1 MGVVLGAAL
10 VAGAL
15 AVAVAT
21 GLLLHDTSTPV
32 SIADVVA
39 RFRERA
45 GAAEGRDG
53 VYRYLT
59 RGEESVDVLGGAHHR
74 YPRTTSITVVGV
86 PCGTRL
92 QWEPLKEGKA
102 SWTLCTTARG
112 VELQGSSVSH
122 RFFGQSDTTTYDC
135 GGSVL
140 LPAQESAGA
149 TSPFHCRSSRGRE
162 TGTARVLG
170 FEAIAVGGKPLDA
183 VHVRTAA
190 TVMGGDTGREVTD
203 WWFDVRDGLP
213 LRIALLVRGNRSILI
228 GTVHYREDA
237 TLLLLSTT
245 PLR

>member
-1 MGVVLGAAL
+1 VLAAAV

-45 GAAEGRDG
+45 GATGGRDG

-92 QWEPLKEGKA
+92 QWEPLREGTA

-112 VELQGSSVSH
+112 VELQGYSESH

-140 LPAQESAGA
+140 LPTKESVGA

-162 TGTARVLG
+162 TGTGRVLA
-170 FEAIAVGGKPLDA
+170 FETITVEGASLEA

-190 TVMGGDTGREVTD
+190 TVRGGDTGREVTD
-203 WWFDVRDGLP
+203 WWFDVRNGLP
-213 LRIALLVRGNRSILI
+213 LRIDLESRTGRDEPIV

-237 TLLLLSTT
+237 SLRLVSTR